1 MLANIGTKIVRGAV
15 IIVFCTLMDSGWASI
30 ACMAEINE
38 KEMVTDKEM
47 NTVIRD
53 NTCAAASF
61 SLLNNLVILIT

>member
-1 MLANIGTKIVRGAV
+1 
-15 IIVFCTLMDSGWASI
+15 MDSGWASI
-30 ACMAEINE
+30 ACMAEIKE